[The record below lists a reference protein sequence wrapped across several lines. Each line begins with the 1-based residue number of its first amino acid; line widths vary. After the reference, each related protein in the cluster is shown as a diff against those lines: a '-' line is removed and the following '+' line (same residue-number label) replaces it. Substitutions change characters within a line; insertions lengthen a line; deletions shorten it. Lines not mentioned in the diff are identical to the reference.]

1 MAYFN
6 MIKINGADIIRPNDF
21 TPERT
26 DLYAAEIVTMTG
38 KKIADLIGWKYGDM
52 TLQWDALP
60 EAQLQT
66 LLNMSGNCTIQFTD
80 PDGQQHTENIIR
92 TSAVTSATR
101 FLGPEGTPLWKNV
114 NVAISFLDAHN

>member
-6 MIKINGADIIRPNDF
+6 MIKINGADVIRPNDF

-26 DLYAAEIVTMTG
+26 DLYAAEITTMSG

-66 LLNMSGNCTIQFTD
+66 LLSMSGTNTLQFLD
-80 PDGQQHTENIIR
+80 ADGVEHTENIIR
-92 TSAVTSATR
+92 VSEIASATR
-101 FLGPEGTPLWKNV
+101 FDGPEGSPLWKNV
-114 NVAISFLDAHN
+114 TIAISFLDAHN